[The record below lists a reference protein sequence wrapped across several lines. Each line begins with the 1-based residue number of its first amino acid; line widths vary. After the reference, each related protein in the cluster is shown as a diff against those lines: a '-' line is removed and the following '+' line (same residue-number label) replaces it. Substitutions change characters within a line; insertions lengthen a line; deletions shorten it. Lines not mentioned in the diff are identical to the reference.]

1 MLIAYRL
8 QLSTENMERIFII
21 GYMGSG
27 KTTVGRLLAR
37 SLSLEFIDLD
47 AYIENKYRQTISAL
61 FAGKGEEEF
70 RKIESQALHEV
81 AQFED
86 VVIST
91 GGGAP
96 CYLDNMEL
104 MNHAG
109 TTVYIK
115 ARPEELAARLQASKT
130 VRPLIAGKPKEE
142 LIPFITEHLAQRERY
157 YSSAHIVYQTDR
169 MITKKDIHVTV
180 RGIEE
185 LLRKRKDS

>member
-1 MLIAYRL
+1 
-8 QLSTENMERIFII
+8 
-21 GYMGSG
+21 MGSG
-27 KTTVGRLLAR
+27 KTTVGKLLAR

-47 AYIENKYRQTISAL
+47 AYIENKYRKTISAL

-96 CYLDNMEL
+96 CYLDNMAL
-104 MNHAG
+104 MNQAG

-115 ARPEELAARLQASKT
+115 ADPEELAARLQVSKT
-130 VRPLIAGKPKEE
+130 VRPLIYGKSKEE
-142 LIPFITEHLAQRERY
+142 LVPFITEHLAQRERY
-157 YSSAHIVYQTDR
+157 YNSAHIVYHTDR
-169 MITKKDIHVTV
+169 MITKKDIHLTV
-180 RGIEE
+180 LGIEE
-185 LLRKRKDS
+185 LLKKRKENDTGFPK

>member
-1 MLIAYRL
+1 
-8 QLSTENMERIFII
+8 MERIFII

-27 KTTVGRLLAR
+27 KTTVGKLLAR

-47 AYIENKYRQTISAL
+47 AYIENKYRKTISAL

-96 CYLDNMEL
+96 CYLDNMAL
-104 MNHAG
+104 MNQAG

-115 ARPEELAARLQASKT
+115 ADPEELAARLQVSKT
-130 VRPLIAGKPKEE
+130 VRPLIYGKSKEE
-142 LIPFITEHLAQRERY
+142 LVPFITEHLAQRERY
-157 YSSAHIVYQTDR
+157 YNSAKIVYHTDR
-169 MITKKDIHVTV
+169 MITKKDIHLTV
-180 RGIEE
+180 LGIEE
-185 LLRKRKDS
+185 LLKKRKEK

>member
-1 MLIAYRL
+1 
-8 QLSTENMERIFII
+8 
-21 GYMGSG
+21 MGSG

-37 SLSLEFIDLD
+37 SLSLEFVDLD
-47 AYIENKYRQTISAL
+47 AYIESKYRKTISDL

-70 RKIESQALHEV
+70 RKIERQALHEV

-96 CYLDNMEL
+96 CYLDNMAL

-109 TTVYIK
+109 ITVYLK

-130 VRPLIAGKPKEE
+130 VRPLIAAKPKEE
-142 LIPFITEHLAQRERY
+142 LIPFITEHLAQRECY
-157 YSSAHIVYQTDR
+157 YSRAHIVYHTDR
-169 MITKKDIHVTV
+169 MITKKDIHLTLH
-180 RGIEE
+180 GIEE
-185 LLRKRKDS
+185 LLRKRKEQ